1 MTVRTAEEY
10 LNDIQKMNVRVFL
23 NGKRIENLLDNPVT
37 RSVVNATAKI
47 YELAND
53 PRYEEVMTAKS
64 HLLENEK
71 ISRANH
77 PCRSTKDLEL
87 RLEMAL
93 LTAQALGTCNYRCP
107 GSDAITA
114 LSSTTWE
121 IDKELGTNYYDR
133 FNRFLSMVQ
142 QQDLACSAGLTDAK
156 GDRSKRP
163 TEQEDPDV
171 YIRIVQ
177 RRDDGIVVRGAK
189 LHQSGAIAVN
199 HTLVLPGR
207 ALRPDE
213 EDYAVSFVV
222 PNSSKGLTYIAQWTP
237 FSAER
242 MMTED
247 CAELGNPQYGVRET
261 SMVIF
266 DDVFVPWEN
275 VFMCGE
281 TAFAGK
287 LIGRFARMHRM
298 NCGGACKVGFAD
310 LIIGATAGIAE
321 YQGIEKSSQV
331 HEKLVDMMKIREAAY
346 AIALAAALKGKEDPP
361 GSGIWFPNDMYGNV
375 AKLIVADG
383 FWDLMKVSGDIAGG
397 LVVTMPSEKEL
408 KNPETREYV
417 KKYLKSAVPA
427 EKRMRL
433 IKFLQNWTAGLHGPG
448 TWHGAGSTAAQEISI
463 ARLSDFKGKK
473 KLAEELAG
481 IKD

>member
-1 MTVRTAEEY
+1 MTVKTSEEY
-10 LNDIQKMNVRVFL
+10 VNDIRRMNVRLFL
-23 NGKRIENLLDNPVT
+23 NGKRIENLLDNPIT
-37 RSVVNATAKI
+37 RSVVDATAKI

-53 PRYEEVMTAKS
+53 PQYEEIMTTKS

-77 PCRSTKDLEL
+77 PCKSKKDLEL

-107 GSDAITA
+107 GNDAITA

-121 IDKELGTNYYDR
+121 MDKQLGTSYYDR
-133 FNRFLSMVQ
+133 FNHFLRMVQ

-163 TEQEDPDV
+163 SEQEDPDV
-171 YIRIVQ
+171 YIRITD

-199 HTLVLPGR
+199 YTFILPGR
-207 ALRPDE
+207 TLRPDE

-222 PNSSKGLTYIAQWTP
+222 PNSAKGMTYIAQWTP

-242 MMTED
+242 MLTED
-247 CAELGNPQYGVRET
+247 CAELGNPKYGVRET

-281 TAFAGK
+281 TEFAVS
-287 LIGRFARMHRM
+287 LVSRFARMHRM

-321 YQGIEKSSQV
+321 YQGIDKSSKIR
-331 HEKLVDMMKIREAAY
+331 EKLVNMMKIREAAY
-346 AIALAAALKGKEDPP
+346 GIALAAALKGQEDPP
-361 GSGIWFPNDMYGNV
+361 GSGTWFPDDMFGNV

-383 FWDLMKVSGDIAGG
+383 FWELIKIAADIAGG
-397 LVVTMPSEKEL
+397 LVVTMPSEEEL
-408 KNPETREYV
+408 KNPETSKYV
-417 KKYLKSAVPA
+417 KKYLKSVVSA

-448 TWHGAGSTAAQEISI
+448 TWHGAGSTATQEISI
-463 ARLSDFKGKK
+463 ARLADLKTKK

-481 IKD
+481 ITD

>member
-10 LNDIQKMNVRVFL
+10 LNDIRRMNVRVFL
-23 NGKRIENLLDNPVT
+23 NGKRIENLLDNPIT
-37 RSVVNATAKI
+37 KSVVDATAKI
-47 YELAND
+47 YELSND
-53 PRYEEVMTAKS
+53 PKYEEVMTVTS

-71 ISRANH
+71 IGRANH
-77 PCRSTKDLEL
+77 PCRSIKDLEL

-107 GSDAITA
+107 GNDAITA

-121 IDKELGTNYYDR
+121 MDKQLGTSYNDR
-133 FNRFLSMVQ
+133 FNHFLRMVQ

-163 TEQEDPDV
+163 GEQEDPDV
-171 YIRIVQ
+171 YVRIID

-199 HTLVLPGR
+199 YTFVLPGR

-213 EDYAVSFVV
+213 EDYAVSFVI
-222 PNSSKGLTYIAQWTP
+222 PNSTKGITYITQWTP

-242 MMTED
+242 MLTED

-266 DDVFVPWEN
+266 DDVFVPWKN

-281 TAFAGK
+281 TTFAEK
-287 LIGRFARMHRM
+287 IVARFARMHRM

-321 YQGIEKSSQV
+321 YQGIAKSSKIR
-331 HEKLVDMMKIREAAY
+331 EKLVNMIKIREAAY
-346 AIALAAALKGKEDPP
+346 AIALAAALKGQEDPL
-361 GSGIWFPNDMYGNV
+361 GSGTWFPDDMYGNV

-383 FWDLMKVSGDIAGG
+383 FWELMKVAGDIAGG
-397 LVVTMPSEKEL
+397 LVVTMPSEKDL
-408 KNPETREYV
+408 KNPETQEYI
-417 KKYLKSAVPA
+417 KKYLKSAASA

-433 IKFLQNWTAGLHGPG
+433 TKFLQNWTAGLHGPG

-463 ARLSDFKGKK
+463 ARLADFKEKK

-481 IKD
+481 LED

>member
-1 MTVRTAEEY
+1 MTVKTADEY
-10 LNDIQKMNVRVFL
+10 LNNIQQMNVRVFL
-23 NGKRIENLLDNPVT
+23 NGKRIEKLLDNPIT
-37 RSVVNATAKI
+37 RSVVEATAKI

-53 PRYEEVMTAKS
+53 PQYEEVMTTKS

-77 PCRSTKDLEL
+77 PCRSTRDLEL
-87 RLEMAL
+87 RLQMAL

-121 IDKELGTNYYDR
+121 MDRELGTNYHER
-133 FNRFLSMVQ
+133 LNHFLGLIQ
-142 QQDLACSAGLTDAK
+142 QKDLACSAGLTDAK

-163 TEQEDPDV
+163 GEQEDPDV
-171 YIRIVQ
+171 YVRIVDRQ
-177 RRDDGIVVRGAK
+177 DDGIVVRGAK

-199 HTLVLPGR
+199 YTFVLPGR
-207 ALRPDE
+207 ALNPDE

-247 CAELGNPQYGVRET
+247 YAELGNPKYGVRET

-266 DDVFVPWEN
+266 DDVFVPWNN

-281 TAFAGK
+281 TAYAGK
-287 LIGRFARMHRM
+287 LISRFARMHRM

-321 YQGIEKSSQV
+321 YQGIAKSSKIR
-331 HEKLVDMMKIREAAY
+331 EKLVNMMKIREAAY
-346 AIALAAALKGKEDPP
+346 GIALAAALKGKEDPS
-361 GSGIWFPNDMYGNV
+361 GSGTWFPDDMYGNV
-375 AKLIVADG
+375 AKLVVADG
-383 FWDLMKVSGDIAGG
+383 FWELMKVAGDIAGG
-397 LVVTMPSEKEL
+397 LVVTMPSEEEL
-408 KNPETREYV
+408 KNPETSKYV

-433 IKFLQNWTAGLHGPG
+433 TKFLQNWTAGLHGPG

-463 ARLSDFKGKK
+463 ARLADLKTKK